1 MKIDKFVRQGDV
13 FIRKISK
20 LPETSLEQ
28 VKNEDT
34 KKNIILAH
42 GEVTGHTHQIDI
54 SSPNIKLWTDGLERY
69 LEIQEEKVSLIHEE
83 HTKIGLE
90 NGFYYVWQPREYVAP
105 DLERKVED

>member
-34 KKNIILAH
+34 KKNII
-42 GEVTGHTHQIDI
+42 
-54 SSPNIKLWTDGLERY
+54 
-69 LEIQEEKVSLIHEE
+69 
-83 HTKIGLE
+83 
-90 NGFYYVWQPREYVAP
+90 
-105 DLERKVED
+105 